1 MWEYINIHAEIYIY
15 IYIYMIYIYIY
26 VYIYIYIYKNYT
38 VASDGNETNKPNKG
52 KIYKSNKYIEVCM
65 KIYENTYIQT

>member
-1 MWEYINIHAEIYIY
+1 MIY
-15 IYIYMIYIYIY
+15 IYIYM
-26 VYIYIYIYKNYT
+26 YIYIYKNYT